1 MKIKQNPIKIE
12 IYQELIILSS
22 VDEGL
27 KINKALEIN
36 RIHIK
41 LMEIEKT

>member
-22 VDEGL
+22 VDESL